1 MKVAVFGMGY
11 VGTVTAAVLA
21 ANGHEVRTVDVD
33 PHKIAMINAGVSPV
47 IEPGLASLVE
57 EMVAAG
63 RLSATS
69 NAGAALEDAEASIV
83 CVGTPSLP
91 NGGTDL
97 QYVRRAAA
105 DIGTAL
111 REQAG
116 PRPRFHALLVRST
129 IPPQTTEDLIE
140 PALRELTEGTNVTV
154 GAGMCPEFLREG
166 SALDDFCSSPL
177 TVVGTN
183 DEQVAATARRL
194 FAFLDE
200 PIRVVPPPV
209 AEALKYTCNAFH
221 ATKVSFANEM
231 GRLLRRLGVDARDVM
246 DLFCVDTK
254 LNLSRAYL
262 SPGFAFGGSCL
273 PKDLRSLLYLARVNF
288 LDLPLLSGTLATNE
302 LSVREVVD
310 RVLATDAEKIAIL
323 GLSFK
328 MHIDDLRESPYVSL
342 AEALLGKGLDVRIY
356 DPIVE
361 PANLVGTNLQA
372 VSSKLPHLRR
382 VLTEDPSVALDGADL
397 ALVSTSDPAVMSAL
411 AVAPPPIVI
420 DLSGRLGNGVEMLP
434 GYEGAAW

>member
-1 MKVAVFGMGY
+1 
-11 VGTVTAAVLA
+11 
-21 ANGHEVRTVDVD
+21 
-33 PHKIAMINAGVSPV
+33 
-47 IEPGLASLVE
+47 
-57 EMVAAG
+57 
-63 RLSATS
+63 
-69 NAGAALEDAEASIV
+69 
-83 CVGTPSLP
+83 
-91 NGGTDL
+91 
-97 QYVRRAAA
+97 
-105 DIGTAL
+105 
-111 REQAG
+111 
-116 PRPRFHALLVRST
+116 
-129 IPPQTTEDLIE
+129 
-140 PALRELTEGTNVTV
+140 
-154 GAGMCPEFLREG
+154 
-166 SALDDFCSSPL
+166 
-177 TVVGTN
+177 
-183 DEQVAATARRL
+183 
-194 FAFLDE
+194 
-200 PIRVVPPPV
+200 
-209 AEALKYTCNAFH
+209 
-221 ATKVSFANEM
+221 M

>member
-11 VGTVTAAVLA
+11 VGTVTAALLA

-33 PHKIAMINAGVSPV
+33 PNKVAMINAGVSPV
-47 IEPGLASLVE
+47 IEPGLAELVE
-57 EMVAAG
+57 KMVTEG

-69 NAGAALEDAEASIV
+69 EGRVALDDADLSII

-91 NGGTDL
+91 TGGSDL
-97 QYVRRAAA
+97 QFVVRATAE
-105 DIGTAL
+105 IGAVL

-116 PRPRFHALLVRST
+116 DRPRFHAILVRST
-129 IPPQTTEDLIE
+129 IPPRTTEELLV
-140 PALRELTEGTNVTV
+140 PALQESTDGTSVTV
-154 GAGMCPEFLREG
+154 GVGMCPEFLREG
-166 SALDDFCSSPL
+166 SALADFSSSPL
-177 TVVGTN
+177 TVVGTE
-183 DEQVAATARRL
+183 DQRVADAAAEL

-200 PIRVVPPPV
+200 PIRVVPPRV
-209 AEALKYTCNAFH
+209 AESLKYACNAFH

-231 GRLLRRLGVDARDVM
+231 GRLLRRLGVDGREVM

-254 LNLSRAYL
+254 LNLSSAYL

-288 LDLPLLSGTLATNE
+288 LDLPLLSGTLLTNE

-310 RVLATDAEKIAIL
+310 RVVATDARTIAIL

-328 MHIDDLRESPYVSL
+328 MTTDDLRESPYVEL
-342 AEALLGKGLDVRIY
+342 AETLIGKGFEVRIY

-361 PANLVGTNLQA
+361 PANLVGSNLQA
-372 VSSKLPHLRR
+372 ISARIPHLRG
-382 VLTEDPSVALDGADL
+382 VLTVDPAVALDGADL
-397 ALVSTSDPAVMSAL
+397 ALVSTSVPAVTSAL
-411 AVAPPPIVI
+411 GETPPRIVI
-420 DLSGRLGNGVEMLP
+420 DLSGRLGGRVEALP
-434 GYEGAAW
+434 GYEGVAW